1 MSGNV
6 KKGLNKYLPHLMSA
20 KEQNLNEADT
30 VVRIIKVFEDVFGY
44 DVLTEITKEHQ
55 IKDKFVDIAIKL
67 NNTIKLL
74 IEVKAAGIELSD
86 KHIEQ
91 AKNYAAN
98 GNFRWVLLTN
108 GIQWRLFH
116 LTFEEGIEEER
127 VFTVDLSKDNI
138 DDAVKL
144 LSLLAR
150 ESVNKDGLDEYWTRF
165 TALSPESLGKALFS
179 EETLCEMRRVIRKKE
194 KFIVDI
200 EELASALHNML
211 STESRERIGPMHIY
225 RKKKTKQS
233 QPPIEGSQTVQDSNQ
248 KSQESIECKE
258 SKEPQP
264 EEVEQSSTQENIPIT
279 K

>member
-6 KKGLNKYLPHLMSA
+6 KKALNRYLPHLISA

-30 VVRIIKVFEDVFGY
+30 VVRIIKIFEDVFDY

-74 IEVKAAGIELSD
+74 IEVKAAGIELND

-108 GIQWRLFH
+108 GLQWRLFH
-116 LTFEEGIEEER
+116 LTFEEGIEEEK
-127 VFTVDLSKDNI
+127 VFSVDLSKDNI
-138 DDAVKL
+138 DEAVKP
-144 LSLLAR
+144 LSLLSR
-150 ESVNKDGLDEYWTRF
+150 ESVNKNGLDEYWTRF
-165 TALSPESLGKALFS
+165 TALSPESIGKALFA

-194 KFIVDI
+194 AFLVDI

-211 STESRERIGPMHIY
+211 SIESRERVGPKHIY
-225 RKKKTKQS
+225 KKKKTKQP
-233 QPPIEGSQTVQDSNQ
+233 QPPIETNESVQASSQ
-248 KSQESIECKE
+248 KSQETIECKE
-258 SKEPQP
+258 PKELGSADVKQP
-264 EEVEQSSTQENIPIT
+264 SSQNNTPT